1 MNVLA
6 IGRHPDDVEIACS
19 GTLVK
24 CRERGDRVVVC
35 HVSDGDLGHVV
46 IPPEELRVIRR
57 QEACRA
63 GEMVGIEVISAGF
76 SDLDIFDGDR
86 RSRDRIVDVIRYADP
101 DVIITQAPD
110 DYMPDHTA
118 VSRLVF
124 DASFAATLPNYRFR
138 RTAISPSAASTSA
151 ASRSSS
157 LSRSTNW
164 ASTRAPARPS
174 LCGSFG
180 RAKRSPSKTRSSS
193 IRSHRT
199 IA

>member
-6 IGRHPDDVEIACS
+6 IGCHPDDVEIACS

-57 QEACRA
+57 QEARRA

-110 DYMPDHTA
+110 YYMTNP
-118 VSRLVF
+118 
-124 DASFAATLPNYRFR
+124 ASL
-138 RTAISPSAASTSA
+138 
-151 ASRSSS
+151 
-157 LSRSTNW
+157 
-164 ASTRAPARPS
+164 
-174 LCGSFG
+174 
-180 RAKRSPSKTRSSS
+180 
-193 IRSHRT
+193 
-199 IA
+199 

>member
-6 IGRHPDDVEIACS
+6 IGCHPDDVEIACS

-57 QEACRA
+57 QEARRA

-124 DASFAATLPNYRFR
+124 DASFAATLPNYRFW

-157 LSRSTNW
+157 PSRSTSW